1 MTPPFRERASLSL
14 APSRLSPRGASFS
27 LVHAFFLSE
36 TVSGI
41 PTRLVCLTSS
51 NNNSGSVRNI
61 NREDHGLQLA
71 RERRGSFRP
80 PDGSASLTAFQS
92 SVIMHIHR
100 GPDLMS
106 RKLWRVSLGRH
117 FLRNQL
123 LPFPGELSILSSL
136 DPSCFWH
143 STFILF
149 STFRYSDRT
158 SFKGERKYHSLQH
171 AKDALLRAHLG
182 PVFRP

>member
-1 MTPPFRERASLSL
+1 MVR
-14 APSRLSPRGASFS
+14 
-27 LVHAFFLSE
+27 AFFLSE

-61 NREDHGLQLA
+61 NREDHGLQFA

-92 SVIMHIHR
+92 SVMMHIHR

-123 LPFPGELSILSSL
+123 LPSPGEPSILSSL
-136 DPSCFWH
+136 RSLLCWYLTFYFIVSQDTKGCPRPMGTLVSCSLVGKGGPQKKTPEVTQDLRLVH
-143 STFILF
+143 DI
-149 STFRYSDRT
+149 SDIIT
-158 SFKGERKYHSLQH
+158 EYH
-171 AKDALLRAHLG
+171 KKV
-182 PVFRP
+182 PI

>member
-1 MTPPFRERASLSL
+1 MTSPRGRASLSL
-14 APSRLSPRGASFS
+14 APFRLSPRGASFS
-27 LVHAFFLSE
+27 LVRAFFLSE

-61 NREDHGLQLA
+61 IREDHGLQFA

-92 SVIMHIHR
+92 SVMMHIHQ

-123 LPFPGELSILSSL
+123 LPSPGEPSILSSL
-136 DPSCFWH
+136 RSLLCWYL
-143 STFILF
+143 TFILL
-149 STFRYSDRT
+149 
-158 SFKGERKYHSLQH
+158 YHEIQRV
-171 AKDALLRAHLG
+171 ALVPLG
-182 PVFRP
+182 HWYHVPW